1 MKAAEA
7 DVAARREGREED
19 AEVGVMGVEAECCS
33 DGGVY
38 MRRELDRERLDPVD
52 AVDDRDG
59 IPLSG
64 LLTMCDLTSSDA
76 KLRTSTAESF
86 SASVR
91 IPFISDSSRVS
102 LGLLK

>member
-7 DVAARREGREED
+7 DVAASSEGREDD
-19 AEVGVMGVEAECCS
+19 AEVGVMGVEAECWS
-33 DGGVY
+33 EGGVY
-38 MRRELDRERLDPVD
+38 MRLELDWERLDPVD

-64 LLTMCDLTSSDA
+64 LLTMWDLTSSDA
-76 KLRTSTAESF
+76 RLRTRTAESF
-86 SASVR
+86 SASALM
-91 IPFISDSSRVS
+91 PLISDSSRVS